1 VPRETEGQVRLD
13 ELAHIERAAS
23 SLALRLGSDDPVIA
37 AMLAAA
43 AASLALLLVWLRLRR
58 KPPQKARDSRKPA
71 DSGDAEIR
79 KLVEQ
84 GELERAADLLVERQ
98 QIARA
103 IPLYERAGTKPKLAK
118 ALLQTKQP
126 ARAAAV
132 YAELGRHAEAAHHFQ
147 SAGLWREAGE
157 SLLLTGAEREAAELF
172 ERAGELERAAQLH
185 HRLGDADS
193 AGRLYARAGL
203 GVAAADALL
212 EAHGR
217 KPRWLKRAAELYES
231 ASEWDRAAACYAEAG
246 DPRQAAE
253 LFEKVGKHA
262 KAAEAYELAGVFERA
277 ADCHEKA
284 GQRAEARACWERAG
298 DRMRAADM
306 ALEEGKH
313 FAAAS
318 AFYEVGSYE
327 RAVDTL
333 QRIPPDARDA
343 RDAARLLGRI
353 FLEKGLIDRA
363 KEKLATLAAGEG
375 YGKDDLDLLLMLATA
390 LERIGDGAGA
400 VETLERISAIDAQ
413 YADVEA
419 RLERLRERT
428 WASTSPSMGTGA
440 NDRYELR
447 DEIGR
452 GGMGIV
458 YLASDRELERPVAI
472 KFLPGELAANPDA
485 VKMFRAEARA
495 AASMNH
501 PNIVHIYD
509 VAIVNDQ
516 PCIVMEYVQ
525 GRTVREVMRIR
536 GSNEKQPLPPRRV
549 AEVGREMCRALA
561 YAHRSNVIHRDV
573 KPSNILLASDGS
585 AKLMDFGISKAL
597 ETGNESL
604 TEAKGT
610 PQYMPPEQILG
621 HEIDGRTDLYALGIS
636 MFEMATAQRPF
647 SGDGVVDQ
655 QLHAPLPD
663 PRHLRPE
670 IPEGLVQ
677 ILMRA
682 CQKNPEDRYASAH
695 EMGQAL
701 DLFLS

>member
-1 VPRETEGQVRLD
+1 V
-13 ELAHIERAAS
+13 RAA
-23 SLALRLGSDDPVIA
+23 
-37 AMLAAA
+37 
-43 AASLALLLVWLRLRR
+43 
-58 KPPQKARDSRKPA
+58 
-71 DSGDAEIR
+71 E
-79 KLVEQ
+79 
-84 GELERAADLLVERQ
+84 
-98 QIARA
+98 
-103 IPLYERAGTKPKLAK
+103 T
-118 ALLQTKQP
+118 
-126 ARAAAV
+126 
-132 YAELGRHAEAAHHFQ
+132 
-147 SAGLWREAGE
+147 
-157 SLLLTGAEREAAELF
+157 
-172 ERAGELERAAQLH
+172 
-185 HRLGDADS
+185 
-193 AGRLYARAGL
+193 
-203 GVAAADALL
+203 LL
-212 EAHGR
+212 EARGR
-217 KPRWLKRAAELYES
+217 KPRWLKRAAEFYES
-231 ASEWDRAAACYAEAG
+231 ASDWDQAATCYSEAG

-253 LFEKVGKHA
+253 LYEKVGRHA
-262 KAAEAYELAGVFERA
+262 QAAEAFERA
-277 ADCHEKA
+277 GVLERAANCHEKA

-298 DRMRAADM
+298 DRMRAAEI
-306 ALEEGKH
+306 ALEEGNH
-313 FAAAS
+313 LAAART
-318 AFYEVGSYE
+318 FYEVGSYE

-333 QRIPPDARDA
+333 QRIPETARDA
-343 RDAARLLGRI
+343 RVGTRLLARI

-363 KEKLATLAAGEG
+363 KVKLATLAKDEG
-375 YGKDDLDLLLMLATA
+375 YGKDDLELLLMLATA
-390 LERIGDGAGA
+390 LERIGDAAGA
-400 VETLERISAIDAQ
+400 VSALEGIANVDTG
-413 YADVEA
+413 YADVDA

-428 WASTSPSMGTGA
+428 FPAGTQPTLATNA
-440 NDRYELR
+440 NDRYALR

-458 YLASDRELERPVAI
+458 YLASDLELERPVAI
-472 KFLPGELAANPDA
+472 KFLPSELAANPEA
-485 VKMFRAEARA
+485 VKMFRAEARS

-509 VAIVNDQ
+509 VAVVNDQ

-549 AEVGREMCRALA
+549 AEIGREMCRALA

-597 ETGNESL
+597 ETGSESL

-647 SGDGVVDQ
+647 TGDGVVDQ

-682 CQKNPEDRYASAH
+682 CQKNPDDRFASAH
-695 EMGQAL
+695 EMAQAL
-701 DLFLS
+701 DAFLAGPGAA

>member
-1 VPRETEGQVRLD
+1 LD
-13 ELAHIERAAS
+13 GAVFLERATAA
-23 SLALRLGSDDPVIA
+23 LARHVRSDDPFVA
-37 AMLAAA
+37 AALAA
-43 AASLALLLVWLRLRR
+43 SALLLVVLWAWQRRRR
-58 KPPQKARDSRKPA
+58 KPSKPA
-71 DSGDAEIR
+71 DPEAEYR
-79 KLVEQ
+79 RLVESGAFEQ
-84 GELERAADLLVERQ
+84 AGDHLLERNQ
-98 QIARA
+98 PARA
-103 IPLYERAGTKPKLAK
+103 LPLFERAGAKQKLAR
-118 ALLQTKQP
+118 ALLMTKQP
-126 ARAAAV
+126 ARAAVV

-147 SAGLWREAGE
+147 NAGLWREAGDE
-157 SLLLTGAEREAAELF
+157 LLLAGGAELEAAELF
-172 ERAGELERAAQLH
+172 ERAGDLERAAQLH
-185 HRLGDADS
+185 QRLGDAES
-193 AGRLYARAGL
+193 ASRLFARAGL
-203 GVAAADALL
+203 GIAAAESLL
-212 EAHGR
+212 EARGR

-231 ASEWDRAAACYAEAG
+231 ASEWDPAAACYSEAG
-246 DPRQAAE
+246 EPRLAAE
-253 LFEKVGKHA
+253 LFEKIGRHA
-262 KAAEAYELAGVFERA
+262 QAAEAYERAGVFERA
-277 ADCHEKA
+277 AACHERA
-284 GQRAEARACWERAG
+284 GQRAEARACFERAG
-298 DRMRAADM
+298 DRMRAAEM
-306 ALEEGKH
+306 ALEEGNH
-313 FAAAS
+313 LAAATT
-318 AFYEVGSYE
+318 FYEVGSYE

-333 QRIPPDARDA
+333 QRVAPGSRDA
-343 RDAARLLGRI
+343 RPAARMLARI

-363 KEKLATLAAGEG
+363 KEKLGALGGDEG
-375 YGKDDLDLLLMLATA
+375 YAKDDLELLLMLATA
-390 LERIGDGAGA
+390 LERIGDAAGA
-400 VETLERISAIDAQ
+400 VEALESISSVDTG

-419 RLERLRERT
+419 RLERLSERVN
-428 WASTSPSMGTGA
+428 AVTSPSLVPNA

-458 YLASDRELERPVAI
+458 YLASDRELERAVAI
-472 KFLPGELAANPDA
+472 KFLPSELAENPQA

-495 AASMNH
+495 AAAMNH

-509 VAIVNDQ
+509 VAVVNDQ

-536 GSNEKQPLPPRRV
+536 GSSERQPLPPHRV
-549 AEVGREMCRALA
+549 AEIGRQMCRALA

-597 ETGNESL
+597 ETGNEAL

-647 SGDGVVDQ
+647 TGDAVVDQ

-670 IPEGLVQ
+670 IPAGLVE

-682 CQKNPEDRYASAH
+682 CQKNPDDRFASAH
-695 EMGQAL
+695 EMAQAL
-701 DLFLS
+701 DALLGDSAEKR

>member
-1 VPRETEGQVRLD
+1 MD
-13 ELAHIERAAS
+13 EVAWIERAAAA
-23 SLALRLGSDDPVIA
+23 LARHVGSDDPWVA
-37 AMLAAA
+37 ATLAVAGVL
-43 AASLALLLVWLRLRR
+43 LALVWAWQRRRQR
-58 KPPQKARDSRKPA
+58 KPQKPA
-71 DSGDAEIR
+71 DPELEYR
-79 KLVEQ
+79 KLVES
-84 GELERAADLLVERQ
+84 GELEQAADFLIERQ

-103 IPLYERAGTKPKLAK
+103 LPLYERAGAKQKLAR
-118 ALLQTKQP
+118 ALLLSKQP

-132 YAELGRHAEAAHHFQ
+132 YTELGRHAEAAHHFQ
-147 SAGLWREAGE
+147 SAGMWREAAE
-157 SLLLTGAEREAAELF
+157 ALLLTSAEREAAELF
-172 ERAGELERAAQLH
+172 ERAGDLERAAQLH
-185 HRLGDADS
+185 QRLGDAES
-193 AGRLYARAGL
+193 ASRLFARAGL
-203 GVAAADALL
+203 GVAAAQTLL
-212 EAHGR
+212 EARGR

-231 ASEWDRAAACYAEAG
+231 ASEWDQAATCYAEAG

-253 LFEKVGKHA
+253 LYEKIGRHA
-262 KAAEAYELAGVFERA
+262 QAAEAFERA
-277 ADCHEKA
+277 GVYERAASCHERA
-284 GQRAEARACWERAG
+284 GARAEARACWERAG
-298 DRMRAADM
+298 DRMRAAEM
-306 ALEEGKH
+306 ALEERNH
-313 FAAAS
+313 LAAART
-318 AFYEVGSYE
+318 FYEVGSYE
-327 RAVDTL
+327 RAIDTL
-333 QRIPPDARDA
+333 QRIPANAPDARVG
-343 RDAARLLGRI
+343 ARLLARI

-363 KEKLATLAAGEG
+363 KEKLGALAADAG
-375 YGKDDLDLLLMLATA
+375 YEKDDLELLLMLSTA
-390 LERIGDGAGA
+390 LERIGDRAGA
-400 VETLERISAIDAQ
+400 VGALEDIANLDPQ

-419 RLERLRERT
+419 RLERLGEG
-428 WASTSPSMGTGA
+428 AAVVTSPSLA
-440 NDRYELR
+440 AAASDRYELR

-458 YLASDRELERPVAI
+458 YLASDRELERAVAI
-472 KFLPGELAANPDA
+472 KFLPTELAANPQA

-495 AASMNH
+495 AAAMNH

-509 VAIVNDQ
+509 VAVVNDQ

-536 GSNEKQPLPPRRV
+536 GSNDRQPLPPHRV
-549 AEVGREMCRALA
+549 AEIGRQMCRALA

-573 KPSNILLASDGS
+573 KPSNILLAADGS
-585 AKLMDFGISKAL
+585 AKLMDFGISKVL

-647 SGDGVVDQ
+647 SGDSVVDQ

-682 CQKNPEDRYASAH
+682 CQKNPDDRFASAH
-695 EMGQAL
+695 EMAQAL
-701 DLFLS
+701 DSFLAGPGGA